1 MTIGEVA
8 EETGQTYH
16 GVRATLAK
24 FKKAGWLLREGAKTG
39 GPGTFVT
46 WKAGPLAKARVRE
59 VRG

>member
-1 MTIGEVA
+1 M
-8 EETGQTYH
+8 
-16 GVRATLAK
+16 AK